1 MQERQNCSHKTTH
14 CYRKINFCFY
24 VQKKALFGF
33 LYDVFASYFQAKC
46 KNRIVKNEQRIVFP
60 EWRYLNWLFGIRYTI
75 FGTKATFYWSKFFQF
90 LKRYLFP
97 FDCRWMEQTRQWYMQ
112 FSNSLSFER
121 SHVNNN
127 CSFTNFTGLTCLPW
141 LRFALLNCISTSF
154 AKVSW
159 RPSTKFLTGIL
170 KWSSTI
176 FYTTKLSIS
185 ESKPVKSKK
194 CWFQSRD
201 ES

>member
-1 MQERQNCSHKTTH
+1 
-14 CYRKINFCFY
+14 
-24 VQKKALFGF
+24 
-33 LYDVFASYFQAKC
+33 
-46 KNRIVKNEQRIVFP
+46 
-60 EWRYLNWLFGIRYTI
+60 
-75 FGTKATFYWSKFFQF
+75 
-90 LKRYLFP
+90 
-97 FDCRWMEQTRQWYMQ
+97 MEQTRQWYMQ

-141 LRFALLNCISTSF
+141 LRLALLNCISTSF

-185 ESKPVKSKK
+185 ESKLQSLRNVDFNLVMNHNLAQESIGSTGMLNTIFLNASYLQYNIVPVIFSYLFKITFFTRWIMDRCSFRFDCKCSGFMKDKFHWPYGLLNREKK
-194 CWFQSRD
+194 
-201 ES
+201 